1 MFSAV
6 LMVLLGCQAQ
16 KSTEASAGILSLIP
30 AFTETIAY
38 LDAEEKLVGRSDY
51 CLNPKPVLSLPAFG
65 SSLTPNLEAI
75 ARLRPKHILLDASVG
90 GSGKEL
96 SPLGEVVAM
105 PWLTLDEVA
114 ESTLRIGELVEQM
127 SAAAKL
133 SEQFRTQLMSTATES
148 APRVLLMMSGSDVR
162 KGQIWY
168 IRPDSLHGAALN
180 AAGFRNAILEAPDGP
195 PSLSVERLLSLDPDV
210 ILFLTTSILDDEAQ
224 HALIESLS
232 GLVQL
237 SAVQKSSVGVVNLP
251 NGMGV
256 GPGILRLPQ
265 ALKQTVSA
273 FQQPSP

>member
-6 LMVLLGCQAQ
+6 LMVLGGCQMQEPAE
-16 KSTEASAGILSLIP
+16 TSAGILSLIP

-38 LDAEEKLVGRSDY
+38 LGAEDKLVGRSDY
-51 CLNPKPVLSLPAFG
+51 CLNPEQVTSLPAFG
-65 SSLTPNLEAI
+65 SSLTPNLESI
-75 ARLRPKHILLDASVG
+75 ARLRPAHILLDGSVG
-90 GSGKEL
+90 AAGKEL
-96 SPLGEVVAM
+96 TPLGEVVAM

-114 ESTLRIGELVEQM
+114 ESTLRIGELVEQI

-133 SEQFRTQLMSTATES
+133 SEQFRTQLMSTATEN
-148 APRVLLMMSGSDVR
+148 APRVLLVMSGSDVR

-180 AAGFRNAILEAPDGP
+180 AAGFRNAIADAPDGP

-210 ILFLTTSILDDEAQ
+210 ILFLTTTSLDDAAQ
-224 HALIESLS
+224 GALIESLS
-232 GLVQL
+232 GLTLL
-237 SAVQKSSVGVVNLP
+237 SAVKKSSVGVVNLP

-256 GPGILRLPQ
+256 GPGILQLPQ

-273 FQQPSP
+273 FQQLSP